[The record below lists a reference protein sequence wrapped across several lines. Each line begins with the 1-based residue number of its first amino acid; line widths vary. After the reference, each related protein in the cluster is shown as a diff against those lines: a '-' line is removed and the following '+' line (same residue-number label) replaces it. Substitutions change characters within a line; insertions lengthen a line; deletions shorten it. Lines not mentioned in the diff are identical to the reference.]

1 MATGPLTKDTSTLM
15 LGLAQVRIGASAG
28 NIGNIHAAL
37 LAANSIGALASTK
50 FTANTEFWK
59 HESGFPLLEDYTIV
73 IREKAA
79 LECSFEEITPFNLA
93 LANGIDPT
101 GSYTLPHSGEIE
113 LGGKTS
119 PEYVRMEA
127 LYTFPNG
134 TSTMTIIFP
143 RAQVTSSV
151 ELDMQKEDAAA
162 SPVMIEAKRADSA
175 ISGGHVAWDSKP
187 YGRIAFA

>member
-1 MATGPLTKDTSTLM
+1 MATGPLTKDTSTLA
-15 LGLAQVRIGASAG
+15 LGLAQVRIGASAA
-28 NIGNIHAAL
+28 NIGNIHSAL
-37 LAANSIGALASTK
+37 LVANSIGALASTK

-79 LECSFEEITPFNLA
+79 LECAFEEVTPFNLA

-101 GSYTLPHSGEIE
+101 GSYALAHSGEIE

-134 TSTMTIIFP
+134 SNTMTIIFP

-151 ELDMQKEDAAA
+151 ELDMQKEDNVA
-162 SPVMIEAKRADSA
+162 SPVTIEAKRADSA
-175 ISGGHVAWDSKP
+175 VSGGNVAWDSKP